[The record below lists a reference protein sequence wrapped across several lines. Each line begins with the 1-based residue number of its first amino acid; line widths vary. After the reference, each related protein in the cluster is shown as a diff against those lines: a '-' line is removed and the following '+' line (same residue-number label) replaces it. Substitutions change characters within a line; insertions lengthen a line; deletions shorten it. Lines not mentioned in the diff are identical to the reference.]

1 MALEEVAG
9 VVLRVLVM
17 MGTPPHSPLHY
28 SAAQI
33 WPSEGPGA
41 AAAADR
47 LTGWGGARRS
57 EGGRRKGSEG
67 HGGGLQRASEGEAVG
82 AESGGGRGGEG
93 WNRGRALIAQ
103 ETIWRLKMAR
113 GTTMVCEGGDGG
125 SDAPPAS

>member
-33 WPSEGPGA
+33 WPSEGPGV

-57 EGGRRKGSEG
+57 EREGVARGARDTAAGCSEPARE
-67 HGGGLQRASEGEAVG
+67 RASVRNQEAGGVG
-82 AESGGGRGGEG
+82 SGGTVEG
-93 WNRGRALIAQ
+93 L
-103 ETIWRLKMAR
+103 
-113 GTTMVCEGGDGG
+113 
-125 SDAPPAS
+125 